1 MHQHHVLGRQ
11 LAAPAEAGG
20 DHPEGGRAVEHD
32 VGGVAPV
39 VPGGEARV
47 LGLQA
52 GGDAEPAPGAQQA
65 VEARELGRG
74 GVEVLDH
81 LGAGDEVVAARE
93 RIGVGGEEG
102 IPHPHRVAGLA
113 QHRGQRRSRAATVV
127 QPLRRGREAGA
138 QRIDQAREEAAVAGV
153 AGVVAVEAVL
163 GALDIRRRPLGRVQE
178 GRLAGFAA
186 QIVAPAH
193 VQEGAH
199 GCAKTDRAA
208 GRRPG
213 NRLIHAFHCIDPRR
227 RCPWRR
233 SRTREGPRR
242 FGAEAH
248 ACGSSYKNRSQR
260 CEHPV

>member
-1 MHQHHVLGRQ
+1 MHQHHILGRQ
-11 LAAPAEAGG
+11 LAAPAEAGS
-20 DHPEGGRAVEHD
+20 DHPEGGRAVEHH

-39 VPGGEARV
+39 MPGGEARV

-52 GGDAEPAPGAQQA
+52 GGDAEPAAGAQQA

-113 QHRGQRRSRAATVV
+113 QHRGQRRPRAAAVV
-127 QPLRRGREAGA
+127 QPLHRGREAGT
-138 QRIDQAREEAAVAGV
+138 QRVGQAHEEAAVAGV
-153 AGVVAVEAVL
+153 SGVVAVQAVF
-163 GALDIRRRPLGRVQE
+163 GALGIRRRSLGRVQE

-199 GCAKTDRAA
+199 EGAKTDRAA
-208 GRRPG
+208 SRRPG
-213 NRLIHAFHCIDPRR
+213 DWLIHAHHCIDPHR

-233 SRTREGPRR
+233 SRTREESAVAWG
-242 FGAEAH
+242 
-248 ACGSSYKNRSQR
+248 
-260 CEHPV
+260 